1 MSNLFGSLM
10 QANPGLSNHL
20 SQLLQPSPTGAQTQA
35 AVDPQ
40 TQAGMAAGQ
49 IPMQAPPTQQQQQPQ
64 GQGQGKLGLTGGLRN
79 KLFGLMGG
87 DSQGGGGQ
95 APSGNPGDF
104 QSGEDV
110 SGGGWNAGDGMSF
123 DDQGSA
129 TRYDGHGTFVASAG
143 GFGYRPNDILNPD
156 GSITLTSHPR
166 PGGGGRP
173 IPQTLEPAGLDQA
186 IADAQD
192 VTDYNLRNRAR

>member
-49 IPMQAPPTQQQQQPQ
+49 APMPVPQPQQQQQPQ
-64 GQGQGKLGLTGGLRN
+64 AQGQGKFGLTGGLRSI
-79 KLFGLMGG
+79 LSGLMGG
-87 DSQGGGGQ
+87 GSSGGGQ

-129 TRYDGHGTFVASAG
+129 TRYDGHGTFMASAG
-143 GFGYRPNDILNPD
+143 GVGYRPNDILNPD
-156 GSITLTSHPR
+156 GSITLTSHPV
-166 PGGGGRP
+166 GGGRP
-173 IPQTLEPAGLDQA
+173 IPQTLVPAGLDQA
-186 IADAQD
+186 IADSQAT
-192 VTDYNLRNRAR
+192 TDYNLRNR